1 MTHLQDRLKEIEL
14 IGWPEYKPK
23 ADPDWEKRSHGSA
36 AIKHVEQ
43 PRCPELGSVPTAE
56 TLPLTEAQP
65 FTHREGVHK
74 HQDYRPTLLGP
85 SHCSEK
91 NLTGRPYAD
100 ALVDRQTRMTGRANK
115 KGWKT
120 PQHTAKTQAK
130 LAKAG
135 KWARKFL

>member
-23 ADPDWEKRSHGSA
+23 ADPDWERRSHGSG
-36 AIKHVEQ
+36 KEKPPEK
-43 PRCPELGSVPTAE
+43 PRCAEPGSVPTAE

-65 FTHREGVHK
+65 FTHREGVHT
-74 HQDYRPTLLGP
+74 HQPYRPTLLGP

-100 ALVDRQTRMTGRANK
+100 ALVERQTRMTGRANK

-135 KWARKFL
+135 KWARQYL